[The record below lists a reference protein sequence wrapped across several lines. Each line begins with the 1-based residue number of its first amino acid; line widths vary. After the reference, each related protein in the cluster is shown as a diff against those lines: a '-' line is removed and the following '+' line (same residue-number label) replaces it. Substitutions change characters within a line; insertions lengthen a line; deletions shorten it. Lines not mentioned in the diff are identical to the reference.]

1 METKK
6 KILKICVTGGES
18 VGKTTLSRKLA
29 EHFGCQWILEFAREY
44 LEGRDLEQNPVVA
57 IDFEIIAEGQLE
69 LIKKAE
75 ESIDNA
81 NETVPRLIF
90 CDTDAL
96 ITELWSKFLIGSVPE
111 KVKRLAQTQSPYHL
125 HLLLDPTVPYE
136 PDPLRFIPEEDQR
149 WKFHHELLG
158 ELKKR
163 KFVFVT
169 LDGSLEERLAKAV
182 KEVCRLID
190 GESW

>member
-1 METKK
+1 M
-6 KILKICVTGGES
+6 
-18 VGKTTLSRKLA
+18 
-29 EHFGCQWILEFAREY
+29 
-44 LEGRDLEQNPVVA
+44 
-57 IDFEIIAEGQLE
+57 
-69 LIKKAE
+69 
-75 ESIDNA
+75 
-81 NETVPRLIF
+81 
-90 CDTDAL
+90 
-96 ITELWSKFLIGSVPE
+96 IGSVPE

-149 WKFHHELLG
+149 WKFHRELLD

-182 KEVCRLID
+182 KEVCRWID